1 MIEKLLSNNVSKL
14 LLIKIVSNVRTV
26 MYEIAKYLAN
36 LLSALGNSIYTI
48 NSRKQFV
55 IYVKKQKE
63 PDDCKIVSFDVASVS
78 TNMLLDRT
86 TNIILRRIYIDKK
99 LIPLSLNL
107 KWKNNYNKVKKIYFL
122 VLTVKF
128 IYKLWYRHRLL
139 SPI

>member
-1 MIEKLLSNNVSKL
+1 MIEKLLSNNVNKL
-14 LLIKIVSNVRTV
+14 LLMKIVSNVRTV

-63 PDDCKIVSFDVASVS
+63 PDGCKIVSFDVASVF

-107 KWKNNYNKVKKIYFL
+107 KWKNNCNKVKKIYFL